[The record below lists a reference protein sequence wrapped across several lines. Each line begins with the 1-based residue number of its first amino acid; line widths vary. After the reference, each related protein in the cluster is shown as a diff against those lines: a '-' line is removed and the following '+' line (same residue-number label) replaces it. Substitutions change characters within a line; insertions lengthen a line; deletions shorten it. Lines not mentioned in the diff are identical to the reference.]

1 MAGKQMMTGGAQKV
15 DPRVL
20 SSHARQGS
28 CAGRR
33 VDGIKLASGAI
44 AASKRQDAALNP
56 LPLVDAAE
64 SPVPPGTERLVLRE
78 LDLERQLAE
87 LRLSRGLLWTGAFG
101 FSGEDASKPHE
112 THPNRTS
119 STYLDAPDRTRALCD
134 SNSTR
139 VPSELRPNN
148 KEHTSSSYS
157 GGS

>member
-1 MAGKQMMTGGAQKV
+1 MMTGGAQKV

-56 LPLVDAAE
+56 LPLVNT
-64 SPVPPGTERLVLRE
+64 SKPPVPPGPQRLVLRE

-87 LRLSRGLLWTGAFG
+87 LRLALG
-101 FSGEDASKPHE
+101 P
-112 THPNRTS
+112 
-119 STYLDAPDRTRALCD
+119 RADLACL
-134 SNSTR
+134 S
-139 VPSELRPNN
+139 
-148 KEHTSSSYS
+148 
-157 GGS
+157 